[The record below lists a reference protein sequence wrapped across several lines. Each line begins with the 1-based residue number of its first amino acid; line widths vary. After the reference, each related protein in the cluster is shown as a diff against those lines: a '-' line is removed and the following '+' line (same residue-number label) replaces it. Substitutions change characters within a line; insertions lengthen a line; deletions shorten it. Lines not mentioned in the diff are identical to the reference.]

1 MRPVLQIA
9 VIDGALPDTFDVL
22 RAEARIEEYRFL
34 DRLATDWTAGAL
46 RFDRRV
52 VGVGGVTLDP
62 VTPGALRMRRF
73 YIHPAFRRQGIAQ
86 RLATT
91 LLDHP
96 SRAGRVITVNAGTAD
111 APAFW
116 EALGFTSDLRDGHT
130 HMRRLPPPW
139 RPSRGTALPECRARV
154 RNSVINGRN
163 ARFLVL

>member
-9 VIDGALPDTFDVL
+9 VIDGALPDTFDAL
-22 RAEARIEEYRFL
+22 RAEARIEGYRFL

-46 RFDRRV
+46 RFDRRGETLLAASLAGTV
-52 VGVGGVTLDP
+52 VGVGGVTLDL

-73 YIHPAFRRQGIAQ
+73 YIRPAFRRQGIA
-86 RLATT
+86 RKLATT

-116 EALGFTSDLRDGHT
+116 EALGFTSDLRDGRT
-130 HMRRLPPPW
+130 HMRRLP
-139 RPSRGTALPECRARV
+139 LP
-154 RNSVINGRN
+154 
-163 ARFLVL
+163 